1 MGAVFY
7 HLGAFFSRVLP
18 RPVPQWIAWIIGQ
31 GNWWLRWR
39 TRPIIIANLRII
51 HGTEMSERELRR
63 RARRVVM
70 NFARAIQ
77 IFLEMPFLDW
87 EEMRGRCDMSEF
99 DAAIEAL
106 GPDRPFIIA
115 SGHLGP
121 WELGAYYLARKGFL
135 VNTVALEHPS
145 REVTGFYSE
154 RRSLLGIHA
163 YPMAGSFRLLKASLE
178 RGECVALLID
188 RAYGKVRKRFT
199 LFGQES
205 EFPLGHLVLALRCN
219 VPVLTGALL
228 FDGKDGFRYVHGG
241 THWPDESAGEFERLE
256 DLQDR
261 CLRDL
266 EKIIRENSD
275 QWSHFRPLNRTESY
289 DV

>member
-1 MGAVFY
+1 M
-7 HLGAFFSRVLP
+7 
-18 RPVPQWIAWIIGQ
+18 
-31 GNWWLRWR
+31 
-39 TRPIIIANLRII
+39 RII
-51 HGTEMSERELRR
+51 HRGELSEREVRR
-63 RARRVVM
+63 RSRRVVM

-77 IFLEMPFLDW
+77 LFLEMPFLEW
-87 EEMRGRCDMSEF
+87 EDMRARCDMSEF
-99 DAAIEAL
+99 DAAVEAL

-115 SGHLGP
+115 SGHIGP
-121 WELGAYYLARKGFL
+121 WELGGYYLSHKGFV

-163 YPMAGSFRLLKASLE
+163 YPMDGAFHLLKAGLD

-188 RAYGKVRKRFT
+188 RAYGKVSKRFT
-199 LFGQES
+199 LFGQER

-228 FDGKDGFRYVHGG
+228 FDGKERFRYVHGG
-241 THWPDESAGEFERLE
+241 THWPDNSEGEFERLE
-256 DLQDR
+256 ELQDR

-266 EKIIRENSD
+266 ERIIREHSD
-275 QWSHFRPLNRTESY
+275 QWCHFRPLNRTETY
-289 DV
+289 DA